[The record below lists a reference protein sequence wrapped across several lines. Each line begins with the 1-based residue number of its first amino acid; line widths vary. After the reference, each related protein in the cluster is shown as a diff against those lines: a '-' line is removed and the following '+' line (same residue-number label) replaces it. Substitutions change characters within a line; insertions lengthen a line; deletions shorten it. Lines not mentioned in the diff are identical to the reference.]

1 MTFTNT
7 LKQDLNH
14 GLAKESQ
21 RKKGF
26 ERYFGC
32 LHKTDTF
39 DSFDFTNNNFYIE
52 HKERGIPFGRYDSL
66 FFDRIKYDEYL
77 RLKTMEPN
85 KRFIIIWTC
94 LGESFFWEFTEKDE
108 DENDDVVFYFDK
120 MSMDRRK
127 GKGFQTQELVK
138 VFNEHIKPLSQ
149 FR

>member
-1 MTFTNT
+1 M
-7 LKQDLNH
+7 KQDLNH

-26 ERYFGC
+26 ERYFGP
-32 LHKTDTF
+32 LSKTDTF

-77 RLKTMEPN
+77 RLKTMETN

-108 DENDDVVFYFDK
+108 DENEDVVFYFDK
-120 MSMDRRK
+120 QRMDRRK
-127 GKGFQTQELVK
+127 GMGYKTQELVK